1 MALYTS
7 RITAIFEQMT
17 ADQYSLTGRTN
28 VYIPESAKL
37 INADRY
43 NDQILTLSAALSAQ
57 QLSWAPLGVS
67 APSIMLL
74 FNADQPCDIRT
85 NAASDTNF
93 LSGIQLLFMCGHISN
108 IFVTTGSS
116 VTTIRMIACGGSSA
130 ELSTSLPLP

>member
-37 INADRY
+37 INAERY

-85 NAASDTNF
+85 NAASDTR
-93 LSGIQLLFMCGHISN
+93 
-108 IFVTTGSS
+108 
-116 VTTIRMIACGGSSA
+116 IRASPMP
-130 ELSTSLPLP
+130 TR